1 MMMVKD
7 MATMIITRNFPG
19 VHLEQHLFM
28 DPVEQME
35 ESLLAAMMM
44 AKDILEIAV
53 GIIVTTLLW
62 VTMLRTIIGIM
73 LRLLN
78 GKQVLS
84 RKLLGMLERTMQVV
98 TATDCVSCRQKE

>member
-1 MMMVKD
+1 MGPLSLMKLHKTKSLVSVKL
-7 MATMIITRNFPG
+7 ATMILTRNFLG
-19 VHLEQHLFM
+19 MHLEKHLFM
-28 DPVEQME
+28 DLAELME
-35 ESLLAAMMM
+35 ESLLAAMMT

-53 GIIVTTLLW
+53 GIIVTPLLW

-84 RKLLGMLERTMQVV
+84 RKLPGM
-98 TATDCVSCRQKE
+98 

>member
-1 MMMVKD
+1 MLLSLMKLHKTKLLVLVKL
-7 MATMIITRNFPG
+7 AIMIITKDFPG

-28 DPVEQME
+28 DLAEPME
-35 ESLLAAMMM
+35 ESLLAAIMMG
-44 AKDILEIAV
+44 KDILEIVV

-62 VTMLRTIIGIM
+62 VTMLRTTIGIM

-84 RKLLGMLERTMQVV
+84 RKLPGM
-98 TATDCVSCRQKE
+98 